1 MPIAGQVG
9 SQSIKY
15 WPTVTQLQT
24 PDTSVM
30 CDCERPVAQRLWHVS
45 GLVLLTGPHVVT
57 DSGLVTSD
65 KLETCAGSPVAQ
77 FPGPAVT
84 GQGRCRATAC
94 VRVSDC
100 ALANGS
106 GSQRLG
112 AGTALDRV
120 SRARRSVDTHALT
133 RPLRASDV
141 RAPASPEIVLVRP
154 SGRILHGKI
163 SFSTEPGQKDAGHTV

>member
-77 FPGPAVT
+77 FEFPGPGPAVRGGVGLLPVYVCRT
-84 GQGRCRATAC
+84 VLSRTARGR
-94 VRVSDC
+94 SGWG
-100 ALANGS
+100 LARHSIASVVHGGPS
-106 GSQRLG
+106 TLTHSHARS
-112 AGTALDRV
+112 APPCSTSERP
-120 SRARRSVDTHALT
+120 RARRLY
-133 RPLRASDV
+133 
-141 RAPASPEIVLVRP
+141 
-154 SGRILHGKI
+154 
-163 SFSTEPGQKDAGHTV
+163 